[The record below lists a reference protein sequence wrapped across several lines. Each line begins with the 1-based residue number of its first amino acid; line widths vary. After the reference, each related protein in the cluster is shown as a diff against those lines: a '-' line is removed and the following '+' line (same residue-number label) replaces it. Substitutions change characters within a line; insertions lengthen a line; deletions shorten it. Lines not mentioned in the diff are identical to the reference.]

1 MCTPN
6 NLKQNTVL
14 LELAFILQLTLTL
27 QHRLN
32 VLASYIQLQ
41 CAVEVLLW
49 NP

>member
-1 MCTPN
+1 MCTLDN
-6 NLKQNTVL
+6 FKQNTVL